1 MRDKRW
7 FSPLTTALLMKLF
20 SRVSAALVAASLSLA
35 APAQAQIT
43 WNWSFA
49 NESGQF
55 ITNGSAP
62 GGVAA
67 AGTYTFTDFI
77 VSGTGSGASLGSY
90 SGGQY
95 SASGFSTTLPYSFD
109 WTGSSV
115 STWNSAGSN
124 LFDWWVFQDTAHPN
138 NYYFFGWQQGNTNYA
153 GEAAYY
159 DQNVGIS
166 QSSHIVD
173 VSVSNTVPEPS
184 TIALLAIG
192 GAAILLVRRRRAA

>member
-1 MRDKRW
+1 
-7 FSPLTTALLMKLF
+7 MKLF

-43 WNWSFA
+43 WSWSFA
-49 NESGQF
+49 NEYGQF

-77 VSGTGSGASLGSY
+77 VSSTGSGASLGSY

-95 SASGFSTTLPYSFD
+95 SPSGFGTTLPYDFTWD
-109 WTGSSV
+109 GSAV
-115 STWNSAGSN
+115 TTWNSAGSN
-124 LFDWWVFQDTAHPN
+124 LFDWWVFQDNAHPA

-153 GEAAYY
+153 GEAAYF
-159 DQNVGIS
+159 DSNGSLS
-166 QSSHIVD
+166 QSSHIVN
-173 VSVSNTVPEPS
+173 VAVSNTVPEPS
-184 TIALLAIG
+184 SVALLAV
-192 GAAILLVRRRRAA
+192 GAAAIMLVRRRRAA